1 VSEAFLRR
9 FHEAR
14 PGITSA
20 AFARTGSYERLWSR
34 VEAALAE
41 PSDGAATRAHA
52 VRVLDLACGDHPMPG
67 AIGLDLVREG
77 GVTVQGRARELPFRD
92 GAFDAVVCHLAFM
105 LFDDLDRV
113 VGEIRR
119 VLKPGGAF
127 HALLGG
133 GPTADGADAFHAF
146 VAMLPR
152 GVALGDPRSRTE
164 AGWRALFHRPVVFE
178 RWPLDLTGSFEEV
191 WQFLGASYQLRDA
204 DADAVRAALRAR
216 FPDDPVPC
224 TVATYYACVTR

>member
-1 VSEAFLRR
+1 MSEAFLRR

-20 AFARTGSYERLWSR
+20 ALARTGSYERLWAR
-34 VEAALAE
+34 VH
-41 PSDGAATRAHA
+41 GR
-52 VRVLDLACGDHPMPG
+52 RVLDLACGDHPMPG
-67 AIGLDLVREG
+67 AIGIDLVRER
-77 GVTVQGRARELPFRD
+77 GVAVQGRAQALPFAG

-105 LFDDLDRV
+105 LFEDLDQV
-113 VGEIRR
+113 VAEIRR
-119 VLKPGGAF
+119 VLTPGGTF

-152 GVALGDPRSRTE
+152 GAPIGDPRSRTE
-164 AGWRALFHRPVVFE
+164 SGWRALFGTPVVFE
-178 RWPLDLTGSFEEV
+178 RWPLDLTGSFDDV
-191 WQFLGASYQLRDA
+191 WRFLGASYQLRESEP
-204 DADAVRAALRAR
+204 VRAALRAR
-216 FPDDPVPC
+216 FPTDPVPC